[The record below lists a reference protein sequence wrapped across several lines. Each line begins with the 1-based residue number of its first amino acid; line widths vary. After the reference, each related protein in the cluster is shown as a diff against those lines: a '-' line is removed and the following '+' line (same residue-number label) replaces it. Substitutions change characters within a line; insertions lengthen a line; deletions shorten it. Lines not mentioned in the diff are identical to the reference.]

1 MNYSYQRIHELTR
14 QTAKAILSSILT
26 SISTRLL
33 QNETAMR
40 EQHLQTWE
48 LKDHVETQYSVTLP
62 RDLLSLFITTT
73 IILHL

>member
-48 LKDHVETQYSVTLP
+48 LKDHVETQYSVILP